1 MAVRVEYGTAYRAN
15 HPNRGDEILSVTKMK
30 NLEDSSLPECV
41 RRVIG
46 NYLSVHMAYH
56 PRRLE
61 PPATP
66 LRESNISQ
74 RRNSAHHLLKENSGI
89 IVSTLGSCSTLICHR
104 PPCNAIA
111 LTLQHVVTTT
121 GLIVSMDHCNL

>member
-1 MAVRVEYGTAYRAN
+1 MNCVSLVQYRAN
-15 HPNRGDEILSVTKMK
+15 HCNRGDEIFSVTKMK

-46 NYLSVHMAYH
+46 NYLPVYMAYH
-56 PRRLE
+56 SRRLAS
-61 PPATP
+61 PATP
-66 LRESNISQ
+66 LRESNISP

-89 IVSTLGSCSTLICHR
+89 IVSNLGSCPTLICHR

-111 LTLQHVVTTT
+111 LTLLHVITSTV
-121 GLIVSMDHCNL
+121 L